1 MLCDTFAFKLLSH
14 HETSDVLKEEQWDVT
29 LGAHLNE
36 MSSFLGCLREKDS
49 LVSDYANR
57 VTKEMTIASEKS
69 GTVPLFEFMESTAV
83 KDSTKDSSHVDVALV
98 VNTNDAV
105 QLVRRVERLLCK
117 DSVVGVLLVVGFV

>member
-1 MLCDTFAFKLLSH
+1 
-14 HETSDVLKEEQWDVT
+14 
-29 LGAHLNE
+29 

-83 KDSTKDSSHVDVALV
+83 KDSAKDSSHVDVALV